1 MSGALFNRTVGDVGN
16 ILALEHVN
24 VTVPDQRAAER
35 FYVEGLGLTRDP
47 HMDFGGANVWIN
59 AGSQQFHLPTASAPQ
74 VLRGTV
80 GLVTPSL
87 ERVRQGLDRI
97 GADFE
102 PGSDGTLLVR
112 CPWGNRITVHQAG
125 EAFGSMALGIP
136 YVELD
141 VAAGTA
147 AGIARFYES
156 VLGAPASVRRTPG
169 GAVARVGVGRH
180 QALVFREGADPPPP
194 YDGHHVAVYVA
205 QFSRPHARLAAAG
218 LITAETG
225 EHEYRFC
232 AVVDPDSGNVLT
244 EIEHEVRSLRHPM
257 YGRPLVNPGFSS
269 PGFSSPGFF

>member
-1 MSGALFNRTVGDVGN
+1 MPEALFDRTAGDVGN

-80 GLVTPSL
+80 GLVALSL
-87 ERVRQGLDRI
+87 ERVRRSLDRI
-97 GADFE
+97 GGGGE
-102 PGSDGTLLVR
+102 PGPDGTLLVR
-112 CPWGNRITVHQAG
+112 CPWGNRIRVHQAG
-125 EAFGSMALGIP
+125 EAFGAMTLGIA

-147 AGIARFYES
+147 AGIARFYQS
-156 VLGAPASVRRTPG
+156 VLEAPASVQPTPD

-180 QALVFREGADPPPP
+180 QALVFREGADPPP

-225 EHEYRFC
+225 EHEYRFS
-232 AVVDPDSGNVLT
+232 AVVDPDSGDVLT

-257 YGRPLVNPGFSS
+257 YGRLPQ
-269 PGFSSPGFF
+269 FF